1 MSYPPLRLTSKLGP
15 ASLKSAGG
23 FDMEQKD
30 EFRTIQLQ
38 ELRDRIDKGL
48 AEAQQGETVDGE
60 TFVQGLIDDLDSRE
74 ATRKAG

>member
-1 MSYPPLRLTSKLGP
+1 
-15 ASLKSAGG
+15 
-23 FDMEQKD
+23 MEQKG

-60 TFVQGLIDDLDSRE
+60 TFMQGLMDDLDSRE

>member
-1 MSYPPLRLTSKLGP
+1 
-15 ASLKSAGG
+15 
-23 FDMEQKD
+23 MEQD

-60 TFVQGLIDDLDSRE
+60 TLMQGLIDDLDSGE
-74 ATRKAG
+74 ATRKGRDIPRIVGRRGL